1 MDLKM
6 LSFQKSKGMAVVQFM
21 SPDRNTFDYISGP
34 DAIKNQLVQ
43 VKETSESGNVNKL
56 FVFNLSDKFVFFM
69 DGDILTGAKQNRVLN
84 TSVLLAPNS
93 KVSLSVSCVEQGR
106 WSNHSPDFFSS
117 DYIAPAMLRAKK
129 AESFKRN
136 IDARNIAEANQ
147 MGVWDDVR
155 EYSVRM
161 NVSSATGDLH
171 EVFESQKKAFDE
183 LNTSFTHNED
193 ANGAAI
199 FYKNKLLCADLFNR
213 TNILNEYFPKL
224 IRSAAMEIA
233 YLEEKENP
241 LQEAEAFYKTLTLFD
256 SIKTMV
262 FSVNKGMGA
271 GEEKRFS
278 DNKITGFK
286 LDYEKYLIHLTA
298 LNLEPGKE
306 KGIDNRRNR
315 VH

>member
-1 MDLKM
+1 MDLRM
-6 LSFQKSKGMAVVQFM
+6 LSFQKSKGMAVVQFI

-34 DAIKNQLVQ
+34 EAIKNQLVQ
-43 VKETSESGNVNKL
+43 VKETSEAGNVNKL

-93 KVSLSVSCVEQGR
+93 KVNLSVSCVEQGR
-106 WSNHSPDFFSS
+106 WSHHSPEFHSS
-117 DYIAPAMLRAKK
+117 DYIVPAMLRAKK

-136 IDARNIAEANQ
+136 IDINNTAEANQ

-155 EYSVRM
+155 EYAERM
-161 NVSSATGDLH
+161 KVSSPTEDLH
-171 EVFESQKKAFDE
+171 DVFESQKKAFE
-183 LNTSFTHNED
+183 EVNISFTADEN

-199 FYKNKLLCADLFNR
+199 FHEKRLLCADLFNR

-224 IRSAAMEIA
+224 VRSAAMEIA
-233 YLEEKENP
+233 YLKDKENP
-241 LQEAEAFYKTLTLFD
+241 LEEAEAFYKTLTLFD
-256 SIKTMV
+256 SIGSMV
-262 FSVNKGMGA
+262 SSVNKGMGV

-278 DNKITGFK
+278 DNKITGFTLGYDK
-286 LDYEKYLIHLTA
+286 HLIHLTA

-306 KGIDNRRNR
+306 KSIDNRRNR